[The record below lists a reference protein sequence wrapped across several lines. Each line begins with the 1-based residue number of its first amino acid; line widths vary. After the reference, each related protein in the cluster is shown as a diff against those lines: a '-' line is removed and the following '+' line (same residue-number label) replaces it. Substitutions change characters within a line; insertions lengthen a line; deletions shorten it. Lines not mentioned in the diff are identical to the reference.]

1 MNRSADHAAR
11 AGGRR
16 RRGQGLAGAAIAGS
30 GIAGLSLAG
39 LLVLGGNALAAEP
52 LSVPLPAPF
61 PPIRVLTLLVAVHLI
76 GLSFGLGGATMLDFW
91 ILRWMR
97 WGSLPGEIARI
108 FLFVSKVVTV
118 GLGLL
123 WLSGLGF
130 LAVYAVESPEKFGN
144 PKLLAKIAVVAVLTV
159 NGLLIHAMVL
169 PGVLRDIRRPMLDG
183 VSGVRTGIFLV
194 SGAISGV
201 SWYTA
206 FALGLMRELNGV
218 VPAGLLLALW
228 LCAVMA
234 ASLAAYFYW
243 LHLREWTVRQAMRA
257 ASAPASVPARE
268 PAAVP
273 PPAPAERLTEPA
285 IRSTEPAALSVEP
298 VAEAAAASAM
308 PPPVTPPPEAVE
320 PARPAA
326 PARIPA
332 DRILALTPAAP
343 RARPPRR
350 A

>member
-1 MNRSADHAAR
+1 MHRPAVTAPGPRGVAPE
-11 AGGRR
+11 RR
-16 RRGQGLAGAAIAGS
+16 RTVRLVRASAAAALVLALLTGGAA
-30 GIAGLSLAG
+30 
-39 LLVLGGNALAAEP
+39 AAEP
-52 LSVPLPAPF
+52 LALALPGPLPPV
-61 PPIRVLTLLVAVHLI
+61 RVLTLLVAVHLI
-76 GLSFGLGGATMLDFW
+76 GLCFGLGGATMLDFW

-108 FLFVSKVVTV
+108 FLFVSKVVSV

-144 PKLLAKIAVVAVLTV
+144 PKLLAKIAVVVVLTI
-159 NGLLIHAMVL
+159 NGLLIHAIVL

-243 LHLREWTVRQAMRA
+243 LHLREWTLRQAPRA
-257 ASAPASVPARE
+257 APAQDVTPE
-268 PAAVP
+268 PE
-273 PPAPAERLTEPA
+273 PAPALAPVEVLTEPA
-285 IRSTEPAALSVEP
+285 IRMAESTARSAEPAARP
-298 VAEAAAASAM
+298 A
-308 PPPVTPPPEAVE
+308 E
-320 PARPAA
+320 PAGKAAVPTALAEPATA
-326 PARIPA
+326 LPALAEPARIPA

-343 RARPPRR
+343 RARSPRP